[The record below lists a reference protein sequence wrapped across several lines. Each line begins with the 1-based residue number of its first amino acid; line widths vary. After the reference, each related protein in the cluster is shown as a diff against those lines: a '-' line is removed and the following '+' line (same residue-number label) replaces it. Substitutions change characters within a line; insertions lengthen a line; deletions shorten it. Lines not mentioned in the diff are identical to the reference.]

1 MQERVLTPV
10 HRRGAL
16 GYLGLL
22 LHGRLRCRHRRR
34 GGQVI
39 AGAAAAVAAASD
51 GVAQVGARLI
61 HEEARRLEREL
72 VLRTN
77 KHIGSV
83 I

>member
-22 LHGRLRCRHRRR
+22 LHGRLRCRHRR
-34 GGQVI
+34 GGQV
-39 AGAAAAVAAASD
+39 AGAAAAVAAATH